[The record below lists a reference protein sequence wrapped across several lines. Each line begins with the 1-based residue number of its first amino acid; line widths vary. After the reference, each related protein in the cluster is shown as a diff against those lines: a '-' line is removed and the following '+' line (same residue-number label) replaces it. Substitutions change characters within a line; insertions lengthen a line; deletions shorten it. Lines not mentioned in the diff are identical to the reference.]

1 MTKEVKRSVSVL
13 GLFAVLITLS
23 TYSGFLKLP
32 TIFNM
37 AIILLFVLY
46 SLLVKS
52 GGVVI
57 KSVLLLG
64 FMIIC
69 VTSILIN
76 NPPYYFRAWDR
87 LAMFSL
93 LIIAYAPLITSKQL
107 EINRIVLFRMFLWI
121 MTLYAV
127 GSFIAYFFGIN
138 FFIREGEVY
147 DYTEAGHFSGLTHH
161 SMSLGPV
168 AAISSIFSIVKA
180 LSNNERKKRIIWFAV
195 AFSSFAAMM
204 LAASRGAVG
213 GFVLAV
219 LLIVLKMGEK
229 KAGKMVRNLG
239 ILIII
244 VAAMY
249 PVLGQLSESVRAKN
263 EYGQS
268 QGGIMYS
275 REAKMAA
282 RVYEIQHNFITGVGF
297 ATVDETVDAVDR
309 TTGTIEPNSSWL
321 GVFSMTGVIG
331 FILFAA
337 VFLSS
342 IRIAM
347 KKIGDKYMS
356 LLLTGIMAFYF
367 VHMMI
372 EGYALAAGSYNCTMY
387 WLTVGVIHAYKNE
400 NFNYILE

>member
-1 MTKEVKRSVSVL
+1 MTKEGKRSILVL

-23 TYSGFLKLP
+23 TYSGFFKMP
-32 TIFNM
+32 TTFNM

-52 GGVVI
+52 GSVVI
-57 KSVLLLG
+57 KSVLLFG
-64 FMIIC
+64 FMIVCI
-69 VTSILIN
+69 VSIFIN
-76 NPPYYFRAWDR
+76 NPPSYFRVWER

-93 LIIAYAPLITSKQL
+93 LIIAYSPLITNKRF
-107 EINRIVLFRMFLWI
+107 EINRIVLYRMFLWI

-168 AAISSIFSIVKA
+168 AAISSIFCLVKA
-180 LSNNERKKRIIWFAV
+180 LSNKEIKKRIIWFAV
-195 AFSSFAAMM
+195 SFSSFAAMM
-204 LAASRGAVG
+204 LAASRGALG

-219 LLIVLKMGEK
+219 LLIVLKLGEK
-229 KAGKMVRNLG
+229 KSGKIVRNLS
-239 ILIII
+239 IVLII

-249 PVLGQLSESVRAKN
+249 PVLGELSESVRAKN

-275 REAKMAA
+275 REAKMTA
-282 RVYEIQHNFITGVGF
+282 RLYEIQHNFFTGVGF
-297 ATVDETVDAVDR
+297 ATVDETVDVVDR
-309 TTGTIEPNSSWL
+309 STGTIEPNSSWL
-321 GVFSMTGVIG
+321 GVFSMTGVLG
-331 FILFAA
+331 FILFLAIY
-337 VFLSS
+337 LSS
-342 IRIAM
+342 MRIAM
-347 KKIGDKYMS
+347 KRISDKYMS
-356 LLLTGIMAFYF
+356 LLLMGIMAFYF

-387 WLTVGVIHAYKNE
+387 WLTVGVIHAYRNE

>member
-64 FMIIC
+64 FMMVC

-180 LSNNERKKRIIWFAV
+180 LSNKERKKRIIWFAV

-204 LAASRGAVG
+204 LAASRGAV
-213 GFVLAV
+213 
-219 LLIVLKMGEK
+219 
-229 KAGKMVRNLG
+229 
-239 ILIII
+239 
-244 VAAMY
+244 
-249 PVLGQLSESVRAKN
+249 
-263 EYGQS
+263 
-268 QGGIMYS
+268 
-275 REAKMAA
+275 
-282 RVYEIQHNFITGVGF
+282 
-297 ATVDETVDAVDR
+297 
-309 TTGTIEPNSSWL
+309 
-321 GVFSMTGVIG
+321 
-331 FILFAA
+331 
-337 VFLSS
+337 
-342 IRIAM
+342 
-347 KKIGDKYMS
+347 
-356 LLLTGIMAFYF
+356 
-367 VHMMI
+367 
-372 EGYALAAGSYNCTMY
+372 
-387 WLTVGVIHAYKNE
+387 
-400 NFNYILE
+400 